1 MECSK
6 AILAL
11 AAIYEPTD
19 SGKAFE
25 YYDLAAETE
34 PYALMKLGDF
44 METGLYE
51 EGFRGKKNTAFALG
65 FYKRATQQE
74 VSCREAL
81 FKLAEYYHH
90 GTEVEKNIQLAI
102 RKYEEAAAEGHV
114 LAMNA
119 LGSLFY
125 ND

>member
-1 MECSK
+1 MFFGFGQPANKEASIEIYEESAQLECSK

-65 FYKRATQQE
+65 FYKRAT
-74 VSCREAL
+74 
-81 FKLAEYYHH
+81 
-90 GTEVEKNIQLAI
+90 
-102 RKYEEAAAEGHV
+102 
-114 LAMNA
+114 
-119 LGSLFY
+119 
-125 ND
+125 